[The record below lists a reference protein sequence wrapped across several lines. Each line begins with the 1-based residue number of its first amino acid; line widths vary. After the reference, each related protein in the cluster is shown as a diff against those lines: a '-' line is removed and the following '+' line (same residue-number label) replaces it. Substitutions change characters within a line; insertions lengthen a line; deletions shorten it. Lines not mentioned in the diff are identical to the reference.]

1 MILIIT
7 THSKKIKILEN
18 EFLEPIKKIV
28 KKNNFNFKISHYT
41 NLEKTNLSNFSKII
55 ICGTCIKDD
64 NYFKEID
71 KFDKLKNT
79 SIPIFAICS
88 GFQIISHLY
97 NQKVKKLKTPMIDNF
112 DLEKKSDD
120 IILNN
125 VELKKAYHINKYFTD
140 FDNSFKV
147 ILKSRVMSFVKLK
160 NKKVYLS
167 LFHIEV
173 NNEVLLENFLNL
185 V

>member
-64 NYFKEID
+64 SYFKEID
-71 KFDKLKNT
+71 KFNKLKNT

-88 GFQIISHLY
+88 GFQIMSILY
-97 NQKVKKLKTPMIDNF
+97 NQKVEKLKKPMIDNF
-112 DLEKKSDD
+112 NLEKVNDD

-125 VELKKAYHINKYFTD
+125 VILKKAYHINKYFTH
-140 FDNSFKV
+140 FDNTFKIILKDKV
-147 ILKSRVMSFVKLK
+147 ISLVKLK
-160 NKKVYLS
+160 NKKIYLS